1 MDQYESYNN
10 VKKVRMITW
19 MLTFFTLPFLFIL
32 TIVVSNIKILYCIK
46 LLFPLGL
53 FLFHLC
59 FYKMIKYKNVKK
71 MNQDEIEEWKRQ
83 YVQFPLFPWLVYMW
97 MGLFWTDFTT
107 KIQGNS
113 IGFSFAICVIL
124 LLVYFWKAP
133 KDCRE
138 NRWLI
143 VIFLIGYSLMIVK
156 PINFLATPLDSY
168 RIEKGIIED
177 KFYKS
182 GGKNG
187 PSAYV
192 YVQMNNKMIYRYEI
206 VPKEYEKYTEHD
218 NVEIIV
224 WESPFGFEYGE
235 VLNY

>member
-10 VKKVRMITW
+10 VKKVRMIIR
-19 MLTFFTLPFLFIL
+19 MLNFFTLPFLFIL

-53 FLFHLC
+53 LLFHLC
-59 FYKMIKYKNVKK
+59 FYKIIKYKNLRK

-83 YVQFPLFPWLVYMW
+83 YVQFPLFAWLVYIW
-97 MGLFWTDFTT
+97 MGLFWNDFTT

-113 IGFSFAICVIL
+113 IGFSLTICVIL
-124 LLVYFWKAP
+124 LVVYFLKAP
-133 KDCRE
+133 KDCWE
-138 NRWLI
+138 NRWVI
-143 VIFLIGYSLMIVK
+143 VIFLIGYSLMVVK

-168 RIEKGIIED
+168 RIQKGIIED
-177 KFYKS
+177 KFYNS
-182 GGKNG
+182 GGRYG
-187 PSAYV
+187 PNAYV

-206 VPKEYEKYTEHD
+206 VTMDYEKYTEHD

-235 VLNY
+235 VLNH